1 MVVINETSGG
11 HCDEFDRRGSH
22 LSSVNDHRVAL
33 SSADPT
39 INEAK
44 NNGVVVD
51 TAKVDLISQKNNFNS
66 TYADN
71 NETDNMEQKNTLKPS
86 FEIDKAEQREA
97 DTESDNV
104 NGKNGSIYSTEID
117 NFDQISCDAPFES
130 RNGNEGDELENNEDF
145 RTDLAMDSEISG
157 SNQETI
163 ENSNEGNSLDMER
176 THSFDL
182 IKSKSKGK
190 GNKRRKRAPWK
201 SDNRKQKNSKGRP
214 TRAEMPYE
222 ELLKLRE
229 KERIAQQL
237 RRQRLRRCE
246 VNFYFCVLLDYVSDI
261 FQGSVKSVW
270 GSFDPIKNIRF
281 LQNKGILIDISLFF
295 FTFHKGMYV
304 CEIF

>member
-39 INEAK
+39 TNEAK

-71 NETDNMEQKNTLKPS
+71 NETDNVEQKNILKLS
-86 FEIDKAEQREA
+86 FEIDKAEQREVLMA

-130 RNGNEGDELENNEDF
+130 RNGYEGDHIENNGDF
-145 RTDLAMDSEISG
+145 RSDLAMDSEICW

-163 ENSNEGNSLDMER
+163 ENSNKGKSLDMET
-176 THSFDL
+176 THSFDFM
-182 IKSKSKGK
+182 KSKGKGK

-201 SDNRKQKNSKGRP
+201 SDNRRQKNSKGRP

-246 VNFYFCVLLDYVSDI
+246 VNFYFLSFLIMFLKFVKVLSSHLKDHFNPSKYEIS
-261 FQGSVKSVW
+261 SETKE
-270 GSFDPIKNIRF
+270 F
-281 LQNKGILIDISLFF
+281 L
-295 FTFHKGMYV
+295 
-304 CEIF
+304 